1 MRLCRAAAE
10 SFQKPTTPASNDR
23 RITSLPS
30 TRQSTGKEQVGS
42 GMSTGTGAVMIKCP
56 ETGRTIPT
64 GIVADRA
71 SFHATPVFF
80 ARAYCQYCRTE
91 HEWFAPQAW
100 VCEAEPNCVEMS

>member
-1 MRLCRAAAE
+1 
-10 SFQKPTTPASNDR
+10 
-23 RITSLPS
+23 
-30 TRQSTGKEQVGS
+30 
-42 GMSTGTGAVMIKCP
+42 MSTGPGTNTGAGAVMIKCP

-80 ARAYCQYCRTE
+80 ARAYCPYCRTE

-100 VCEAEPNCVEMS
+100 VCEAESDRVDLS